1 MLRNKLIKAF
11 LQSQELCLYSSHKPP
26 VHVQPGGDRKSG
38 VSSWMGLGFSQQSWK
53 MLVLQRNFYKCTHTH
68 THTFWKKCLSVPFS
82 INNYYTIHRK
92 KNCNSRF
99 HLPKSYN
106 SVLGEN
112 AHVIYDLGIS
122 PSNASSVN
130 FTTLKNHLFTTFFPL
145 HLQDLFLFC
154 STWRILSCSLLSLEY
169 SCHSV
174 WVRAVK
180 CAQKRC
186 VPHKRYGP
194 GRGWYRSLWQCKDRR
209 WTSYF
214 WYSRNSVMMATVCYM
229 NS

>member
-1 MLRNKLIKAF
+1 MLRNKLIKTL

-26 VHVQPGGDRKSG
+26 VYIQPGGDRKSG
-38 VSSWMGLGFSQQSWK
+38 MSSWMGLGFSQQSWK
-53 MLVLQRNFYKCTHTH
+53 ALVLQRKVYEH
-68 THTFWKKCLSVPFS
+68 THTFWKKCLSVPFPS
-82 INNYYTIHRK
+82 TINYYTNHRK
-92 KNCNSRF
+92 KKYNSQF
-99 HLPKSYN
+99 HLPRSYN
-106 SVLGEN
+106 SVLCEN
-112 AHVIYDLGIS
+112 AQVIYDSGIS
-122 PSNASSVN
+122 LPNTSSIN
-130 FTTLKNHLFTTFFPL
+130 FTTLKNHLFTIFFPL

-180 CAQKRC
+180 SAQKRC

-194 GRGWYRSLWQCKDRR
+194 ERGWYHSLWQCKDRR

-214 WYSRNSVMMATVCYM
+214 WYSHNSVMMTTVCYL
-229 NS
+229 NP